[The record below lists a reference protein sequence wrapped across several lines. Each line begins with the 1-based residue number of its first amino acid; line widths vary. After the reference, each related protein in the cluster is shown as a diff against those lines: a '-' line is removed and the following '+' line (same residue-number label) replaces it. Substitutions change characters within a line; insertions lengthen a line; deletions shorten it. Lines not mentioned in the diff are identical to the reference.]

1 MPLTALRTES
11 ASRRSPVMNS
21 RSSPSRWKRGL
32 ACRTSART
40 GKPAWSK
47 VLATADPTK
56 PLAPVI
62 KTAVAALTRFRF
74 PIAPELRI
82 EHLDYVMSMFKLCS
96 SLRQIYA
103 GVGVL
108 ALAATK
114 LRSANDRAQDGRSGK
129 GGLSAGISAGA

>member
-1 MPLTALRTES
+1 
-11 ASRRSPVMNS
+11 MNS

-32 ACRTSART
+32 AWRTSART
-40 GKPAWSK
+40 GKPACSK

-82 EHLDYVMSMFKLCS
+82 EHLDHAMSMFKSCS
-96 SLRQIYA
+96 KFILKLHPHRRLGFDENQA
-103 GVGVL
+103 
-108 ALAATK
+108 AL
-114 LRSANDRAQDGRSGK
+114 
-129 GGLSAGISAGA
+129 GI